1 MPIVLTLIRRFRGP
15 LVAVVALVFSA
26 SVAMA
31 GQPASPGAAGLAKA
45 AAHTSQTTTVTTG
58 DEQGEQDETTETDE
72 STDTSDSADNC
83 TTDPNTVD
91 VSTLTH
97 GQVVCWAAHQDTPEG
112 FANHGAWVKSWA
124 TQNHGSDAA
133 ATGKGHKPANLPSH

>member
-1 MPIVLTLIRRFRGP
+1 MPTVLTLIRRFRGP
-15 LVAVVALVFSA
+15 LVAVVAVLFSA

-45 AAHTSQTTTVTTG
+45 ATHQTTTVTTS
-58 DEQGEQDETTETDE
+58 DETSETDETTETDE
-72 STDTSDSADNC
+72 STDTTDTSDSADNC

-97 GQVVCWAAHQDTPEG
+97 GQVVCWAAQQDTPDG
-112 FANHGAWVKSWA
+112 FANHGAWVSSWA
-124 TQNHGSDAA
+124 KQNHGHPADAS
-133 ATGKGHKPANLPSH
+133 ATGKGHKPSH